1 VSQER
6 FEISAPL
13 DKRIIAFLVI
23 LLVLIISFSTLVFV
37 YTEYLWFNSLKL
49 GDYFLKILY
58 YRVELFGIF
67 FVISLT
73 IFLLNRLALH
83 MASEEFLGEPLKVPV
98 WIFLVLSLFFPYVLS
113 RNWVDLVF
121 FLNGQEFGVK
131 DPIFGI
137 DISFYAFK
145 LPFIKD
151 LINIFFVLIVFCLI
165 ISIIYYFLIFRWVK
179 SFEEFK
185 DLFPRA
191 GFIHISALIASIMIL
206 AGVYLYIGRYD
217 LLSSQIGVVK
227 GAGYTDVFIRMPAM
241 LILSIASFA
250 LAAVSIYYGLKRQA
264 EMYALVFFVLIALVF
279 IGLVLIPV
287 AFQKIRVDPNELS
300 LEERFIGYSIN
311 YTRIAYGLDVKK
323 KVYPVKGTLTIESI
337 EKNSGIIENI
347 RLWDHRPLLS
357 VYRQIQQIRTYY
369 YINDVDVDRYYI
381 DGNYTQLMISARELS
396 PDLLPPT
403 AQTWVNR
410 HLIYTHGYG
419 VIASPVNAVSE
430 EGRPELFVYDIPPKG
445 VIKVERPEIYYGE
458 ITRDYVIVKTLQ
470 KEFDYPFGEKN
481 VFSTYNGTGGVLID
495 NFLKKLLFGM
505 RFGDVNLLL
514 TGYLTPESKI
524 MMHRQIME
532 RVYTLAPYLSYDR
545 DPYIAIIDGKLYWI
559 VDAYTTLDNFPY
571 SAAVVYGKPFNY
583 IRNSVKIF
591 VDAYNGS
598 MKFYVMSDE
607 PVIKTLTKAFPELFV
622 PFEEMGPEEKSHIRY
637 PIDLFK
643 IQAEIYSIYHMDD
656 PRTFYNKED
665 VWEIPTEL
673 FEEQIIDI
681 EPYYVIITIAE
692 NKPEFL
698 LMLPFSPKGRDNI
711 ISWMAARCDEN
722 YGEIL
727 LYEFPKGTLVYG
739 PMQIEARIDQDPE
752 ISKIFTLWS
761 QAGSRIIRGNLLVI
775 PIDNSII
782 YVEPVYLRAENA
794 QIPELRGVVVSY
806 ENRLVMKPDL
816 QSSIGYVFGEAKAP
830 ERPVVEDLN
839 SLTRLG
845 IELYEKALEE
855 IKKGNWSGF
864 GEMLERLGEVLRKI
878 NSTVSKGQ
886 S

>member
-1 VSQER
+1 VAEER

-13 DKRIIAFLVI
+13 DKRIIAMLVI
-23 LLVLIISFSTLVFV
+23 LLVLIISFSTLIFI
-37 YTEYLWFNSLKL
+37 YTEYLWFDSLNL
-49 GDYFLKILY
+49 GNYFLKTIF
-58 YRVELFGIF
+58 YRVELFVIF
-67 FVISLT
+67 FVLSSGIL
-73 IFLLNRLALH
+73 FLNRFAMH
-83 MASEEFLGEPLKVPV
+83 TASEEFLGEPLKVPIWV
-98 WIFLVLSLFFPYVLS
+98 FLLISLLISYALT
-113 RNWVDLVF
+113 RNWTDLVYF
-121 FLNGQEFGVK
+121 IHAEDFGIK
-131 DPIFGI
+131 DPVFGM

-151 LINIFFVLIVFCLI
+151 VVNVLSVLIILSLL

-191 GFIHISALIASIMIL
+191 GFIHVSSLVASILVL
-206 AGVYLYIGRYD
+206 AGIYLYLGRFD

-241 LILSIASFA
+241 LVLSIASFG
-250 LAAVSIYYGLKRQA
+250 LAGAAIYYGLKRQA
-264 EMYALVFFVLIALVF
+264 EMYALVFFALIALVF
-279 IGLVLIPV
+279 IGLILIPF

-300 LEERFIGYSIN
+300 LEEEFIGHSIN
-311 YTRIAYGLDVKK
+311 YTRIAYGLDVEK
-323 KVYPVKGTLTIESI
+323 KVYPVKGTLTIENVK
-337 EKNSGIIENI
+337 ENSGIIENI

-381 DGNYTQLMISARELS
+381 NGNYTQLMISARELS
-396 PDLLPPT
+396 PDMLPPT

-419 VIASPVNAVSE
+419 AIASPVNAVSE
-430 EGRPELFVYDIPPKG
+430 EGRPELIVYDIPPRG
-445 VIKVERPEIYYGE
+445 VIEVERPEIYYGE
-458 ITRDYVIVKTLQ
+458 ITRDYVIVRTLQ
-470 KEFDYPFGEKN
+470 KEFDYPFGERN
-481 VFSTYNGTGGVLID
+481 VFSIYNGSGGVVMD
-495 NFLKKLLFGM
+495 NFFKKLLFSL
-505 RFGDVNLLL
+505 RFGDINLLL
-514 TGYLTPESKI
+514 TGYTTPESRI
-524 MMHRQIME
+524 MLHRQIME
-532 RVYTLAPYLSYDR
+532 RAYTIAPYLRYDS
-545 DPYIAIIDGKLYWI
+545 DPYIAIIDGRLYWI
-559 VDAYTTLDNFPY
+559 IDAYTTLDNFPY
-571 SAAVVYGKPFNY
+571 SAAVIYGIPLNY

-598 MKFYVMSDE
+598 VKFYVMSDE
-607 PVIKTLTKAFPELFV
+607 PVIRTLAKAFPELFV
-622 PFEEMGPEEKSHIRY
+622 SADEMKEEERAHIRY

-673 FEEQIIDI
+673 FEEKIVEM
-681 EPYYVIITIAE
+681 EPYYVIITIEE
-692 NKPEFL
+692 NRPEFL
-698 LMLPFSPKGRDNI
+698 LMLPFSPKDRDNI
-711 ISWMAARCDEN
+711 ISWMAARCDER
-722 YGEIL
+722 YGELL

-752 ISKIFTLWS
+752 ISQIFTLWS

-816 QSSIGYVFGEAKAP
+816 QSSITYIFGEVRVEEPAA
-830 ERPVVEDLN
+830 EDLN
-839 SLTRLG
+839 SLAKLG
-845 IELYEKALEE
+845 VEVYQRALEE
-855 IKKGNWSGF
+855 IRKGNWSGF
-864 GEMLERLGEVLRKI
+864 GEMLERLGQILEKI
-878 NSTVSKGQ
+878 NSTVSK
-886 S
+886 

>member
-1 VSQER
+1 MSQER

-23 LLVLIISFSTLVFV
+23 FLIVIITFSTLVFV
-37 YTEYLWFNSLKL
+37 YTEYLWFDSLKL
-49 GDYFLKILY
+49 GGYFLKTLY
-58 YRVELFGIF
+58 YRVEIFGIF
-67 FVISLT
+67 LFISLA
-73 IFLLNRLALH
+73 IFLLNRFAMH
-83 MASEEFLGEPLKVPV
+83 VASEEFLGEPLKVPV
-98 WIFLVLSLFFPYVLS
+98 WMFVVLALFLPYVLS
-113 RNWVDLVF
+113 RNWVNLVY
-121 FLNGQEFGVK
+121 FLHGQEFGIR

-137 DISFYAFK
+137 DVSFYVFK

-151 LINIFFVLIVFCLI
+151 LLNLIFVLVLFCLI

-191 GFIHISALIASIMIL
+191 GFIHISALIAAIMVL
-206 AGVYLYIGRYD
+206 AGVYLYFGRYD

-241 LILSIASFA
+241 LILAIVSFA
-250 LAAVSIYYGLKRQA
+250 LAAASIYYGIKRQA
-264 EMYALVFFVLIALVF
+264 EMYVLIFFVLIALIF
-279 IGLVLIPV
+279 IGLVLIPF
-287 AFQKIRVDPNELS
+287 AFQKVRVDPNELS
-300 LEERFIGYSIN
+300 LEKKFIGYSIN

-323 KVYPVKGTLTIESI
+323 KVYPVKGTLTIDSI
-337 EKNSGIIENI
+337 EKNSGIIKNI

-381 DGNYTQLMISARELS
+381 DGNYTQLMVSARELS

-445 VIKVERPEIYYGE
+445 VIKVKRPEIYYGE

-470 KEFDYPFGEKN
+470 KEFNYPSGEKN
-481 VFSTYNGTGGVLID
+481 VFSTYNGTGGVQI
-495 NFLKKLLFGM
+495 NSFFKKLLFSM

-514 TGYLTPESKI
+514 TGYISPESRI

-532 RVYTLAPYLSYDR
+532 RVSAIAPYLSYDR

-559 VDAYTTLDNFPY
+559 VDAYTTLETFPY
-571 SAAVVYGKPFNY
+571 SAAVAYGKPLNY

-607 PVIKTLTKAFPELFV
+607 PVIRTFTKAFPELFV
-622 PFEEMGPEEKSHIRY
+622 PFDKMTPEERSHIRY
-637 PIDLFK
+637 PVDLFK

-665 VWEIPTEL
+665 VWEIPKEL
-673 FEEQIIDI
+673 FEEKIIDM
-681 EPYYVIITIAE
+681 EPYYVIITISK

-698 LMLPFSPKGRDNI
+698 LMLPFSPRDRDNI

-775 PIDNSII
+775 PIDNSIL

-806 ENRLVMKPDL
+806 ENRLVMKSDL
-816 QSSIGYVFGEAKAP
+816 QRSIRYLFGEAKAP
-830 ERPVVEDLN
+830 EQPVSEDLN
-839 SLTRLG
+839 SLAKLG
-845 IELYEKALEE
+845 VELYQKALEE

-864 GEMLERLGEVLRKI
+864 GEMLEKLGEVLEKI
-878 NSTVSKGQ
+878 NSTASKG
-886 S
+886 

>member
-1 VSQER
+1 MSQER

-23 LLVLIISFSTLVFV
+23 LLVLIISFSTLVFI
-37 YTEYLWFNSLKL
+37 YTEYLWFDSLKL
-49 GDYFLKILY
+49 GNYFLKIIY
-58 YRVELFGIF
+58 YRFELFGIF
-67 FVISLT
+67 FVISFA
-73 IFLLNRLALH
+73 FLFLNRFAMH
-83 MASEEFLGEPLKVPV
+83 VASEEFLGEPLKVPL
-98 WIFLVLSLFFPYVLS
+98 WIFLLLSLFIPYVLS
-113 RNWVDLVF
+113 RNWINLVF
-121 FLNGQEFGVK
+121 FMNGEEFGIK
-131 DPIFGI
+131 DPIFRM
-137 DISFYAFK
+137 DVSFYAFK

-151 LINIFFVLIVFCLI
+151 VVNVLFVLAILCLI

-179 SFEEFK
+179 SFDEFK
-185 DLFPRA
+185 DLFPKA
-191 GFIHISALIASIMIL
+191 GFIHISILVATIL
-206 AGVYLYIGRYD
+206 ALVGIYLYLARFD

-241 LILSIASFA
+241 LVLSIASFA
-250 LAAVSIYYGLKRQA
+250 LGGSAIYYGLKRQA
-264 EMYALVFFVLIALVF
+264 EMYALVFFALIALVF
-279 IGLVLIPV
+279 IGLILIPF

-300 LEERFIGYSIN
+300 LEEKFIGYSIN
-311 YTRIAYGLDVKK
+311 YTRLAYGLHVEK
-323 KVYPVKGTLTIESI
+323 KVYPVKGTLTIENV
-337 EKNSGIIENI
+337 EKNSGIIKNI

-458 ITRDYVIVKTLQ
+458 LTKDYVIVKTLQ
-470 KEFDYPFGEKN
+470 KEFDYPSGEKN
-481 VFSTYNGTGGVLID
+481 VFSTYNGTGGVVMD
-495 NFLKKLLFGM
+495 SFLKRLLFSM
-505 RFGDVNLLL
+505 RFGDINLLL
-514 TGYLTPESKI
+514 TGYTTSKSKI

-532 RVYTLAPYLSYDR
+532 RAYTIAPYLRYDR

-559 VDAYTTLDNFPY
+559 IDAYTTLNNFPY
-571 SAAVVYGKPFNY
+571 SAAVLYGLPLNY

-607 PVIKTLTKAFPELFV
+607 PVIKTLTKSFPELFV
-622 PFEEMGPEEKSHIRY
+622 SGNKMRKEERAHIRY
-637 PIDLFK
+637 PADLFK

-673 FEEQIIDI
+673 FEEKIVEM
-681 EPYYVIITIAE
+681 EPYYVIITLE
-692 NKPEFL
+692 KNKPEFL
-698 LMLPFSPKGRDNI
+698 LMLPFSPKDRDNI

-722 YGEIL
+722 YGQIL

-794 QIPELRGVVVSY
+794 QIPELRWVVVSY

-816 QSSIGYVFGEAKAP
+816 QSSIRYIFGEVKPAEK
-830 ERPVVEDLN
+830 PVAEDLN
-839 SLTRLG
+839 SLAKLG
-845 IELYEKALEE
+845 VELYQKALEE
-855 IKKGNWSGF
+855 IRKGNWSGF
-864 GEMLERLGEVLRKI
+864 GEMLQKLGEVLEKI
-878 NSTVSKGQ
+878 NSKVSKKG

>member
-1 VSQER
+1 MSQEQ

-13 DKRIIAFLVI
+13 DKRILAFLFI
-23 LLVLIISFSTLVFV
+23 LLVLIISFSTFVFL
-37 YTEYLWFNSLKL
+37 YTEYLWFDSLKL
-49 GDYFLKILY
+49 GDYFLKVLY

-67 FVISLT
+67 FVVSLV
-73 IFLLNRLALH
+73 IFFLNRLAMH
-83 MASEEFLGEPLKVPV
+83 MASEEFLGEPLKVPS
-98 WIFLVLSLFFPYVLS
+98 WMFLVLSLFFPYVLS
-113 RNWVDLVF
+113 RNWVNLVF

-131 DPIFGI
+131 DPIFDI
-137 DISFYAFK
+137 DVSFYAFK

-151 LINIFFVLIVFCLI
+151 LINVLFVLIVFCLI

-191 GFIHISALIASIMIL
+191 GFIHISVLIASIMIL

-217 LLSSQIGVVK
+217 LLSSQMGVVK

-250 LAAVSIYYGLKRQA
+250 LAGASIYYGVKRQA

-279 IGLVLIPV
+279 IGLVLIPF

-300 LEERFIGYSIN
+300 LEEKFIGYSIN

-369 YINDVDVDRYYI
+369 YINDVDVDRYFI
-381 DGNYTQLMISARELS
+381 NGNYTQLMVSARELS
-396 PDLLPPT
+396 PDLLPTT

-430 EGRPELFVYDIPPKG
+430 EGRPELFVYDIPPTG

-470 KEFDYPFGEKN
+470 KEFDYPSGEKN
-481 VFSTYNGTGGVLID
+481 VFSTYNGTGGVPID
-495 NFLKKLLFGM
+495 SFLKKLLFSM
-505 RFGDVNLLL
+505 KFGDINLLL
-514 TGYLTPESKI
+514 TSYISPESRI

-532 RVYTLAPYLSYDR
+532 RVYTIAPYLSYDR

-559 VDAYTTLDNFPY
+559 VDAYTTLNNFPY

-591 VDAYNGS
+591 IDAYNGS
-598 MKFYVMSDE
+598 MEFYVMSDE
-607 PVIKTLTKAFPELFV
+607 PVIKTLTKAFPELFI
-622 PFEEMGPEEKSHIRY
+622 PFEKMSPEEKSHIRY
-637 PIDLFK
+637 PVDLFK

-673 FEEQIIDI
+673 FEEHIIDI

-698 LMLPFSPKGRDNI
+698 LMLPFSPKDRDNI

-806 ENRLVMKPDL
+806 ENHLVMKPDL
-816 QSSIGYVFGEAKAP
+816 QSSIRYVFGEAKAP
-830 ERPVVEDLN
+830 EQPMAEDLN
-839 SLTRLG
+839 SLAKLG
-845 IELYEKALEE
+845 VELYEKALEE

-864 GEMLERLGEVLRKI
+864 GEMLEKLGEVLKKI
-878 NSTVSKGQ
+878 NSTVSKSQ